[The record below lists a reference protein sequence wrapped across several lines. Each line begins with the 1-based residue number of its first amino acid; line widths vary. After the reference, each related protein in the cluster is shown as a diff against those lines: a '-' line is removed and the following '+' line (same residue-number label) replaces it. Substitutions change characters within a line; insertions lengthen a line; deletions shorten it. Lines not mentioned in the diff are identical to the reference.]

1 MNNDKTPPRAVLILR
16 LGAPER
22 PISWRLMSPGQ
33 PESAGEWSAGDD
45 DPTLRE
51 LAARYP
57 AWVLVPASDCAFHS
71 VTLPAGLRQRP
82 QQVLPFLLEEQLAT
96 DVEEVHFALLHRQKN
111 LCHVAALQRQ
121 KMREWL
127 ARCDELGLEI
137 LALTPDALAL
147 PFTPGRWSALQVGK
161 QWLIRHQA
169 WGGMAAEAGWLAEL
183 LSPGEAQPPID
194 SYSPPPAIPAP
205 WRALATQDLLQ
216 LAAANPAAQRICLRQ
231 GEFAPK
237 RRWQP
242 AGLRWRPAMAA
253 AAALVLLWG
262 VNAVLDHLALGQQ
275 AAAAQQA
282 SRAFYH
288 QWFKTETRVIN
299 PRLQMQ
305 QHLRQLEQAA
315 AHPPSVVTISLV
327 QKIVAETPGIR
338 LRALAYDGAR
348 NALQLDV
355 SAVSPRALEQFR
367 LRAQPHFRVRTG
379 EMKPRADGIE
389 GRLSLEENDA

>member
-1 MNNDKTPPRAVLILR
+1 MNNDKTPPRAALILR
-16 LGAPER
+16 LGAPDR
-22 PISWRLMSPGQ
+22 PIAWRLFSPGQ
-33 PESAGEWSAGDD
+33 PERAGAWSPGDD

-57 AWVLVPASDCAFHS
+57 AWVLVPASDCAFHR

-82 QQVLPFLLEEQLAT
+82 QQILPFLLEEQLAT

-111 LCHVAALQRQ
+111 ICHVAALQRQ

-137 LALTPDALAL
+137 LALTPDVLAL
-147 PFTPGRWSALQVGK
+147 PFTPARWIALQVGE

-169 WGGMAAEAGWLAEL
+169 WGGMAAEGGWLAEL
-183 LSPGEAQPPID
+183 LSPGEEQPPID
-194 SYSPPPAIPAP
+194 SYSPPPPIPAP
-205 WRALATQDLLQ
+205 WREQAAQDLLQ
-216 LAAANPAAQRICLRQ
+216 LAAADPAAQRICLRQ
-231 GEFAPK
+231 GDFAPK

-253 AAALVLLWG
+253 AAALALLWG
-262 VNAVLDHLALGQQ
+262 TNAVLDHLALGQR

-282 SRAFYH
+282 SQGFYR

-305 QHLRQLEQAA
+305 QHLRQLEQTA
-315 AHPPSVVTISLV
+315 AHPPAVVTIGLV
-327 QKIVAETPGIR
+327 QKIVAETPGVR

-355 SAVSPRALEQFR
+355 SAVSPRALEQFT

-389 GRLSLEENDA
+389 GRLSLEGNDG

>member
-1 MNNDKTPPRAVLILR
+1 MNNDKTPPRAALILR
-16 LGAPER
+16 LGAPDR
-22 PISWRLMSPGQ
+22 PIAWRLLSPGQ
-33 PESAGEWSAGDD
+33 PESAGTWSPGDD

-57 AWVLVPASDCAFHS
+57 AWVLVPASDCAFHR
-71 VTLPAGLRQRP
+71 VTLPASLRQRP
-82 QQVLPFLLEEQLAT
+82 QQILPFLLEEQLAT

-111 LCHVAALQRQ
+111 ICHVAALQRQ

-147 PFTPGRWSALQVGK
+147 PFTPGRWSALQVGE

-183 LSPGEAQPPID
+183 LSPGEEQPPID
-194 SYSPPPAIPAP
+194 SYSPLPPIPAP
-205 WRALATQDLLQ
+205 WRALAAQDLLQ
-216 LAAANPAAQRICLRQ
+216 LAAADPAAQRICLRQ
-231 GEFAPK
+231 GDFAPK

-253 AAALVLLWG
+253 AAALALLWG
-262 VNAVLDHLALGQQ
+262 TNAVLDHLALGQR

-282 SRAFYH
+282 SQGFYR

-305 QHLRQLEQAA
+305 QHLRQLEQTA
-315 AHPPSVVTISLV
+315 AHPPAVVTIGLV
-327 QKIVAETPGIR
+327 QKIVAETPGVR

-355 SAVSPRALEQFR
+355 SAVSPRALEQFT

-389 GRLSLEENDA
+389 GRLSLEGNDG

>member
-22 PISWRLMSPGQ
+22 PIAWRLISPGQ
-33 PESAGEWSAGDD
+33 PESAGECSAGDD
-45 DPTLRE
+45 DPTLRA

-57 AWVLVPASDCAFHS
+57 AWVLVPASDCAFHQRDAARRPAPAPAAGS
-71 VTLPAGLRQRP
+71 TLPARGAAGNRRRGGS
-82 QQVLPFLLEEQLAT
+82 FS
-96 DVEEVHFALLHRQKN
+96 LLHRQKN

-147 PFTPGRWSALQVGK
+147 PFTPGRWSALQVGE

-183 LSPGEAQPPID
+183 LSPGEEQPPID

-205 WRALATQDLLQ
+205 WRALAAQDLLQ

-275 AAAAQQA
+275 AAAAQQPA
-282 SRAFYH
+282 GRFIISG
-288 QWFKTETRVIN
+288 
-299 PRLQMQ
+299 
-305 QHLRQLEQAA
+305 LRRD
-315 AHPPSVVTISLV
+315 
-327 QKIVAETPGIR
+327 PG
-338 LRALAYDGAR
+338 D
-348 NALQLDV
+348 
-355 SAVSPRALEQFR
+355 
-367 LRAQPHFRVRTG
+367 
-379 EMKPRADGIE
+379 
-389 GRLSLEENDA
+389 

>member
-1 MNNDKTPPRAVLILR
+1 MNNDKTPPRAALILR
-16 LGAPER
+16 LGAPDR
-22 PISWRLMSPGQ
+22 PIAWRLFSPGQ
-33 PESAGEWSAGDD
+33 PERAGAWSPGDD

-57 AWVLVPASDCAFHS
+57 AWVLVPASDCAFHR

-82 QQVLPFLLEEQLAT
+82 QQILPFLLEEQLAT

-111 LCHVAALQRQ
+111 ICHVAALQRQ

-127 ARCDELGLEI
+127 VRCDELGLEV
-137 LALTPDALAL
+137 LALTPDVLAL
-147 PFTPGRWSALQVGK
+147 PFTPGRWSALQVGE

-183 LSPGEAQPPID
+183 LSPGEEQPPID
-194 SYSPPPAIPAP
+194 SYSPPPPIPAP
-205 WRALATQDLLQ
+205 WREQAAQDLLQ
-216 LAAANPAAQRICLRQ
+216 LAAADPTAQRICLRQ
-231 GEFAPK
+231 GDFAPK

-253 AAALVLLWG
+253 AAALALLWG
-262 VNAVLDHLALGQQ
+262 TNAVLDHLALGQR

-282 SRAFYH
+282 SQGFYR
-288 QWFKTETRVIN
+288 QWFKTEIRVIN

-305 QHLRQLEQAA
+305 QHLRQLEQTA
-315 AHPPSVVTISLV
+315 AHPPAVVTIGLV
-327 QKIVAETPGIR
+327 QKIVAETPGVR

-355 SAVSPRALEQFR
+355 SAVSPRALEQFT

-389 GRLSLEENDA
+389 GRLSLEGNDG

>member
-1 MNNDKTPPRAVLILR
+1 MNNDKTPPRAALILR
-16 LGAPER
+16 LGAPDR
-22 PISWRLMSPGQ
+22 PIAWRLFSHGQ
-33 PESAGEWSAGDD
+33 PERAGAWSPGDD

-51 LAARYP
+51 LAAHYP

-82 QQVLPFLLEEQLAT
+82 QQILPFLLEEQLAT

-111 LCHVAALQRQ
+111 ICHVAALQRQ

-127 ARCDELGLEI
+127 ARCDELGLEV
-137 LALTPDALAL
+137 LALTPDVLAL
-147 PFTPGRWSALQVGK
+147 PFTPGRWSSLQVGE

-183 LSPGEAQPPID
+183 LSPGEEQPPID
-194 SYSPPPAIPAP
+194 SYSPPPPIPAP
-205 WRALATQDLLQ
+205 WREQAAQDLLQ
-216 LAAANPAAQRICLRQ
+216 LAAADPAAQRICLRQ
-231 GEFAPK
+231 GDFAPK

-253 AAALVLLWG
+253 AAALALLWG
-262 VNAVLDHLALGQQ
+262 TNAVLDHLALGQR

-282 SRAFYH
+282 SQGFYR

-305 QHLRQLEQAA
+305 QHLRQLEQTA
-315 AHPPSVVTISLV
+315 AHPPAVVTIGLV
-327 QKIVAETPGIR
+327 QKIVAETPGVR

-355 SAVSPRALEQFR
+355 SAVSPRALEQFT

-389 GRLSLEENDA
+389 GRLSLEGNDG

>member
-1 MNNDKTPPRAVLILR
+1 MNNDKTPPRAALILR
-16 LGAPER
+16 LGAPDR
-22 PISWRLMSPGQ
+22 PIAWRLFSPGQ
-33 PESAGEWSAGDD
+33 PERAGAWSPGDD

-51 LAARYP
+51 LAAHYP
-57 AWVLVPASDCAFHS
+57 AWVLVPASDCAFHR

-82 QQVLPFLLEEQLAT
+82 QQILPFLLEEQLAT

-111 LCHVAALQRQ
+111 ICHVAALQRQ

-127 ARCDELGLEI
+127 ARCDELGLEV
-137 LALTPDALAL
+137 LALTPDVLAL
-147 PFTPGRWSALQVGK
+147 PFTPGRWSALQVGE

-183 LSPGEAQPPID
+183 LSPGEEQPPID
-194 SYSPPPAIPAP
+194 SYSPPPPIPAP
-205 WRALATQDLLQ
+205 WREQAAQDLLQ
-216 LAAANPAAQRICLRQ
+216 LAAADPTAQRICLRQ
-231 GEFAPK
+231 GDFAPK

-253 AAALVLLWG
+253 AAALALLWG
-262 VNAVLDHLALGQQ
+262 TNAVLDHLALGLR

-282 SRAFYH
+282 SQGFYR

-305 QHLRQLEQAA
+305 QHLRQLEQTA
-315 AHPPSVVTISLV
+315 AHPPAVVTIGLV
-327 QKIVAETPGIR
+327 QKIVAETPGVR

-355 SAVSPRALEQFR
+355 SAVSPRALEQFT

-389 GRLSLEENDA
+389 GRLSLEGNDG

>member
-22 PISWRLMSPGQ
+22 PIAWRLMSPGQ

-147 PFTPGRWSALQVGK
+147 PFTPGRWSALQVGE

-183 LSPGEAQPPID
+183 LSPGE
-194 SYSPPPAIPAP
+194 
-205 WRALATQDLLQ
+205 
-216 LAAANPAAQRICLRQ
+216 
-231 GEFAPK
+231 
-237 RRWQP
+237 
-242 AGLRWRPAMAA
+242 
-253 AAALVLLWG
+253 
-262 VNAVLDHLALGQQ
+262 
-275 AAAAQQA
+275 
-282 SRAFYH
+282 
-288 QWFKTETRVIN
+288 
-299 PRLQMQ
+299 
-305 QHLRQLEQAA
+305 
-315 AHPPSVVTISLV
+315 
-327 QKIVAETPGIR
+327 
-338 LRALAYDGAR
+338 
-348 NALQLDV
+348 
-355 SAVSPRALEQFR
+355 
-367 LRAQPHFRVRTG
+367 
-379 EMKPRADGIE
+379 
-389 GRLSLEENDA
+389 